1 MSDQGLD
8 DRDTNE
14 VDLAIHGR
22 EGTEGEHGIAR
33 ILVALDPS
41 EHSRAALE
49 AGARMALRLDA
60 ELIGLF
66 IEDVNV
72 RRLAELPFAQEVG
85 LFTGGCRRVETHE
98 LSRQLRVQ
106 AGSVRRR
113 FRTVT
118 QRVETRC
125 TFRQVRGRVA
135 PEVLRAATE
144 ADVVILGKGAW
155 SPFETERLTP
165 AVREVLSQAPAST
178 LVLRAG
184 TGVEPP
190 MRAVYDGTSQGDRA
204 LSIAAR
210 LAEDGHLMVFIL
222 ADDPDKASRLQQA
235 AVEHLKERELELTFQ
250 TLTESSVSRLAH
262 LVAVEALGTLVMPA
276 DDESMEDEAVL
287 DFLDETG
294 APVLL
299 VR

>member
-1 MSDQGLD
+1 
-8 DRDTNE
+8 
-14 VDLAIHGR
+14 
-22 EGTEGEHGIAR
+22 
-33 ILVALDPS
+33 
-41 EHSRAALE
+41 
-49 AGARMALRLDA
+49 
-60 ELIGLF
+60 LIGLF
-66 IEDVNV
+66 VEDVNV

-85 LFTGGCRRVETHE
+85 LFTAGCRRVETQE

-106 AGSVRRR
+106 AGTVRRR
-113 FRTVT
+113 FRTIT

-135 PEVLRAATE
+135 GEVLRAAAE
-144 ADVVILGKGAW
+144 ADVIILGKGAW

-165 AVREVLSQAPAST
+165 AVREVLGQAPAST

-184 TGVEPP
+184 SRVEPP
-190 MRAVYDGTSQGDRA
+190 MRVVYDGTSLGERA

-210 LAEDGHLMVFIL
+210 LAEDGHLMIFIL
-222 ADDPDKASRLQQA
+222 ADGPDKASRLRDA
-235 AVEHLKERELELTFQ
+235 ATEHLVERELELSFQ

-262 LVAVEALGTLVMPA
+262 LVAHEELGTLVLPA